1 MSFADINS
9 MSDIIVTAPE
19 EIQDE
24 AIYGQ
29 AKVCALHSCNKI
41 TQTYVEHQKSIIR
54 QA

>member
-41 TQTYVEHQKSIIR
+41 TQTYVAHQKSTIR